1 MKRGRHQLWLSYN
14 DRKRNEFDFFYFV
27 RIIFFFR
34 FRHWGPR
41 GGGPFG
47 TKHVSLDSLHGLCRI
62 DEADVS
68 RNRIQLWNTTHRL
81 IRMQMAENER
91 RDFDFD
97 SNATPA
103 SQRKTSLKKTRV
115 GFLQSTC
122 GSFISLLESGDPL
135 KAFLSIILRSS
146 D

>member
-1 MKRGRHQLWLSYN
+1 MNS
-14 DRKRNEFDFFYFV
+14 
-27 RIIFFFR
+27 IFFILCVSYFFSDFAIEGR
-34 FRHWGPR
+34 G

-135 KAFLSIILRSS
+135 KTFLSIILRSS

>member
-1 MKRGRHQLWLSYN
+1 MNS
-14 DRKRNEFDFFYFV
+14 
-27 RIIFFFR
+27 IFFILCVSYF
-34 FRHWGPR
+34 FSDFAIEGR

-135 KAFLSIILRSS
+135 KTFLSIILRSS